1 MDPADRLRADLAARD
16 REVNKLR
23 ETLRIARLA
32 AAEAEGE
39 LAQARAVLERLGR
52 GPKGS
57 NRAPTRRARTTGRR
71 PRRLPDLPDGVFD
84 QTPEA
89 HRHVLRS
96 SANLVLVD
104 GYNVARSAWAGLAP
118 EVERTRII
126 ALLEELGAR
135 SRGRIIV
142 VFDGASHEASPAAS
156 RRVTVRYSAT
166 GQTADDLLVD
176 LLAGEPPAQPAVVV
190 SSDRTVAADTRR
202 HGALTLSSEEFLVAL
217 GR

>member
-1 MDPADRLRADLAARD
+1 MDPADRLRAELAARD
-16 REVNKLR
+16 RDVAELR
-23 ETLRIARLA
+23 ESLRIVRLA
-32 AAEAEGE
+32 AAEAEAE
-39 LAQARAVLERLGR
+39 LAEARAALARLGR
-52 GPKGS
+52 DPKGS
-57 NRAPTRRARTTGRR
+57 NRVQARRARTTGRR

-104 GYNVARSAWAGLAP
+104 GYNVARAAWSDLAP

-126 ALLEELGAR
+126 GLLEELGAR
-135 SRGRIIV
+135 SRGRIVV

-156 RRVTVRYSAT
+156 RRLSVRYSAT

-176 LLAGEPPAQPAVVV
+176 LLASEPPSQPAVVV
-190 SSDRTVAADTRR
+190 SSDRAVAADTRR
-202 HGALTLSSEEFLVAL
+202 HGALTLSSEEFLTAL